1 MIGFVSPE
9 NMAENGR
16 PSNQMYSLSVLSP
29 YFVTSIEKKIE

>member
-1 MIGFVSPE
+1 MIGFVSLE

-16 PSNQMYSLSVLSP
+16 PSNQMYSLLLSP